1 MTFPVIDPV
10 HYFHNGTG
18 AIACG
23 DADSPY
29 AAELTD
35 DPARVTCAAC
45 KESIAASPPRAH
57 EQP

>member
-18 AIACG
+18 TIACG

-29 AAELTD
+29 AAELMETL
-35 DPARVTCAAC
+35 PA
-45 KESIAASPPRAH
+45 
-57 EQP
+57 